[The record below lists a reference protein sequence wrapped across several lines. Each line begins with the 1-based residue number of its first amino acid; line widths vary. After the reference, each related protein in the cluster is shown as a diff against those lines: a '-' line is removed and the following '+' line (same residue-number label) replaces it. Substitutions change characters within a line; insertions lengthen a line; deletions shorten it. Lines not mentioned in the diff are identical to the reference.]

1 MGADCFAYCT
11 VPTETVVDEYGRIT
25 LVLAV
30 RTADGWE
37 GEVYRDKVIVTEV
50 APPNEDGIAE
60 Y

>member
-1 MGADCFAYCT
+1 MGADCFAFCD
-11 VPTETVVDEYGRIT
+11 VPTETVVDEYGQIT

-37 GEVYRDKVIVTEV
+37 GEVYRDKVMVMEV
-50 APPNEDGIAE
+50 AQLNDDGIVA